1 VTKCTKG
8 DPLKAHVKV
17 DERRKN
23 KIEQFGIWLNWAQT
37 LDELL
42 KAKMLTF

>member
-1 VTKCTKG
+1 MYKG

-17 DERRKN
+17 DEHLEENRPER
-23 KIEQFGIWLNWAQT
+23 IWNLVELLAQT

>member
-1 VTKCTKG
+1 MYKG

-17 DERRKN
+17 DEHFGG
-23 KIEQFGIWLNWAQT
+23 KIGPNEFGILNYWAQT